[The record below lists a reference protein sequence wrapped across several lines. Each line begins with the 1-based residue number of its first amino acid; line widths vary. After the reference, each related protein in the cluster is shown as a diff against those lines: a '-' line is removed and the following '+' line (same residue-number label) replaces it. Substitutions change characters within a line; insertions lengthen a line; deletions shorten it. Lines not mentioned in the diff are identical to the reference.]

1 MVHEVDY
8 TLYLVTDRMLV
19 GTQTLQRCVEQALA
33 GGVTLVQLREKHLD
47 TDSFIELGKPVKY
60 LCDAHNVPL
69 VINDRVDVA
78 LELGADGVHLGQGDM
93 DAAQARALLGPDRIL
108 GVSATNVEEALKA
121 EADGADYLGVGAM
134 FTTLT
139 KADASYVSLETLAA
153 IRDAVQLP
161 IVTIGGMDERTIP
174 LCGPCKVQGFA
185 VVSALVGQPDVCLA
199 AKRLKHC
206 AMVHAQPVPS
216 RLCGI

>member
-8 TLYLVTDRMLV
+8 TLYLVTDRMLM
-19 GTQTLQRCVEQALA
+19 GTQTLQRCIEQALA
-33 GGVTLVQLREKHLD
+33 GGVTLVQLREKYLD

-60 LCDAHNVPL
+60 LCDSHNVPL

-139 KADASYVSLETLAA
+139 KAY
-153 IRDAVQLP
+153 
-161 IVTIGGMDERTIP
+161 
-174 LCGPCKVQGFA
+174 
-185 VVSALVGQPDVCLA
+185 
-199 AKRLKHC
+199 
-206 AMVHAQPVPS
+206 PS
-216 RLCGI
+216 